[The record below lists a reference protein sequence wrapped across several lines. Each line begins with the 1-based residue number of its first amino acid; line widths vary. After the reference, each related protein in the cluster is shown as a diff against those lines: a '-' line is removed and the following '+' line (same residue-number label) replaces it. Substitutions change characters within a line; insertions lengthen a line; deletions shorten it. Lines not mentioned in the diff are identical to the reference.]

1 MPEYITYTLIKKR
14 SWEKLQILNDI
25 HWGVELI
32 KEYTGI
38 SESINKYFLDLLFFL
53 IIFLPVY
60 RANTLIINV
69 DRREIIKDFHA
80 LIRNAP
86 CRKSSS
92 APLCIPK
99 PDGGRATQ
107 ALIRP
112 VRPRQSGNGGL
123 IKQIYNKYIT

>member
-53 IIFLPVY
+53 IFFLPVY
-60 RANTLIINV
+60 RADTLIINV

-80 LIRNAP
+80 LIRYAP
-86 CRKSSS
+86 GKVPQLPSVY
-92 APLCIPK
+92 
-99 PDGGRATQ
+99 
-107 ALIRP
+107 LILMVAGQLRP
-112 VRPRQSGNGGL
+112 
-123 IKQIYNKYIT
+123 